1 MNQGERSPRVV
12 LWAASCQK
20 KENIYVSFFASLTPI
35 TKQKMEVCSFRVFA
49 QTRKDYT
56 GPDSVVD
63 VCLHAMEEGALSVIA
78 KARGYLLWEFCIMS
92 VDQWVCA
99 CALLQRHRLPSSLCW
114 RVGTNLRLTRRAAVA
129 EPTWVFED
137 FDAIAALTRIEFLWQ
152 DLDAVQA
159 YMTVQAYIKCRTSH
173 VGWVAAEL
181 DRRRQ
186 WFAGLRR
193 TWLLAISFP

>member
-1 MNQGERSPRVV
+1 
-12 LWAASCQK
+12 
-20 KENIYVSFFASLTPI
+20 
-35 TKQKMEVCSFRVFA
+35 MEVCSFRGFA

-56 GPDSVVD
+56 GPYSVVD
-63 VCLHAMEEGALSVIA
+63 VCLHAMEEGTLSVIA
-78 KARGYLLWEFCIMS
+78 KAWKYSLWEFCIMS
-92 VDQWVCA
+92 VDQWVRM

-129 EPTWVFED
+129 EPILVFED
-137 FDAIAALTRIEFLWQ
+137 SDAIAALTRIEFLWQ

-159 YMTVQAYIKCRTSH
+159 YIIIKSRTFD
-173 VGWVAAEL
+173 VEWVAAEV